1 MWFSSSSH
9 PFQNILYLYLLS
21 WYWRWTLHVNFSGSL
36 TCLHLK
42 KWDQQGLSRARI
54 SCTDIFAVAV
64 SGERP
69 FVCDI
74 CKKAFNQKNALQ
86 MHLKKHSGQ
95 KPHRCS
101 YCELAFTQKGNL
113 KTHIKRAHHSDM
125 VQSMNLQTVPSQVSL
140 PPAGI
145 VTDMAATVD
154 CMDSQLDDVI
164 NTVTQEDVDQK
175 TSEVSMVDLNRVLAF
190 SEFSPSKSSAT
201 DLGSFTS
208 QSQWV

>member
-1 MWFSSSSH
+1 MS
-9 PFQNILYLYLLS
+9 
-21 WYWRWTLHVNFSGSL
+21 
-36 TCLHLK
+36 
-42 KWDQQGLSRARI
+42 
-54 SCTDIFAVAV
+54 V

-125 VQSMNLQTVPSQVSL
+125 VQSMNLQSVPSQVTLTS
-140 PPAGI
+140 AGI
-145 VTDMAATVD
+145 VSDMASSVG
-154 CMDSQLDDVI
+154 CMDTQLDDVI
-164 NTVTQEDVDQK
+164 DTVTQDEDDPK
-175 TSEVSMVDLNRVLAF
+175 TSGVTIVDLNRVLAF
-190 SEFSPSKSSAT
+190 SEYTLSKSSAT

-208 QSQWV
+208 QSQ